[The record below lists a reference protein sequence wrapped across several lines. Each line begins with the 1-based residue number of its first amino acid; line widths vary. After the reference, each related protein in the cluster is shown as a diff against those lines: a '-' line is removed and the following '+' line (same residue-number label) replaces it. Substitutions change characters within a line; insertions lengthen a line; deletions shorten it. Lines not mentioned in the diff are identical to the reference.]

1 MRHVKPLP
9 LPDNLIVLGKP
20 FRLRYVLMMS
30 LIISFCAALISFFPA
45 SNSTPSYQDNIL
57 VSQKVLSVPKVASE
71 VSDEE
76 EKNVDVSTVSNSG
89 TEVSFKSSEEE
100 ESVLVILPQVKPSS
114 FKKRVKLASGDTLS
128 TFLDKQGIGGAD
140 AYAIIEAFRT
150 VYNPRDM
157 KAGEPFVFD
166 MVRDV
171 DTGKVKLVS
180 LEYLPSIVETVM
192 IMPNAEG
199 GYVAQKDKKK
209 LVRKQMA
216 SVVDVESSLY
226 ASAARVGLPDPVI
239 MDVIYVYSWKIDFQ
253 RDIRSG
259 DQIRVLY
266 EAEFTEDGEPTNQ
279 YNILFASMT
288 VKNQDIDI
296 YRYKTKDGLVDF
308 FLPDAKS
315 VRQGL
320 LRTPIEFGRVSSGF
334 GLRKHPVLG
343 YNKMHK
349 GVDFA
354 APRGTKIYAA
364 ADGVIDKKYYSSS
377 YGNYIRIRHTGGIK
391 TAYAHMKGFAR
402 GLSLGDRVKQ
412 GQTIGY
418 VGTTGRSTGPHL
430 HYEVLKNGRQ
440 VNPKSVNLPTQN
452 ELKGQEKEQFIRQ
465 MSSYKSAFF
474 NLVEDR
480 ANDFMAQSSD

>member
-1 MRHVKPLP
+1 MVSSSRPT
-9 LPDNLIVLGKP
+9 
-20 FRLRYVLMMS
+20 S
-30 LIISFCAALISFFPA
+30 LHR
-45 SNSTPSYQDNIL
+45 N
-57 VSQKVLSVPKVASE
+57 
-71 VSDEE
+71 
-76 EKNVDVSTVSNSG
+76 
-89 TEVSFKSSEEE
+89 
-100 ESVLVILPQVKPSS
+100 
-114 FKKRVKLASGDTLS
+114 
-128 TFLDKQGIGGAD
+128 
-140 AYAIIEAFRT
+140 
-150 VYNPRDM
+150 
-157 KAGEPFVFD
+157 
-166 MVRDV
+166 
-171 DTGKVKLVS
+171 
-180 LEYLPSIVETVM
+180 
-192 IMPNAEG
+192 
-199 GYVAQKDKKK
+199 
-209 LVRKQMA
+209 
-216 SVVDVESSLY
+216 
-226 ASAARVGLPDPVI
+226 
-239 MDVIYVYSWKIDFQ
+239 
-253 RDIRSG
+253 
-259 DQIRVLY
+259 
-266 EAEFTEDGEPTNQ
+266 
-279 YNILFASMT
+279 
-288 VKNQDIDI
+288 IDI